1 MNDKPQSVDHRLP
14 LEGLGNVDLPHL
26 MNRLPGLCDKTS
38 LIFLGGGF
46 FFVFVFNLYS
56 FLSIRFFF
64 LSNSGSQ
71 VAAIVR
77 GRVNPRQV
85 ASALQG

>member
-1 MNDKPQSVDHRLP
+1 MDHRLP

-38 LIFLGGGF
+38 LIFLGGGVLFVLF
-46 FFVFVFNLYS
+46 FFNLYS

-71 VAAIVR
+71 VAAIAR
-77 GRVNPRQV
+77 GRVNPGQV
-85 ASALQG
+85 ASVLQG